1 MEHLTKQQI
10 VLLTLLVSFVT
21 SLSTGIVTVSLMDQ
35 SPTATHTISQV
46 IEKTIQQAAPQNAAV
61 GIISISV
68 DDQLASS
75 TSAVA
80 SGIVKIKNTL
90 TNSIVGLGL
99 VSSNGGTIITDPS
112 IIQFGQSYSVVSNNG
127 IILPVSFVAST
138 SSVQYLQLSTN
149 LSTQLDYSNSYKLG
163 QKVFSLT
170 GTTTQTLDNG
180 FITGISS
187 TSLDTTINTKNL
199 TLGSPLFD
207 INGEVIGV
215 LLSNGF
221 YPLAP
226 PEASSTVL

>member
-35 SPTATHTISQV
+35 SPSATHTISQV

-61 GIISISV
+61 GIISISI

-75 TSAVA
+75 TAIVESN
-80 SGIVKIKNTL
+80 IVKIKNTL
-90 TNSIVGLGL
+90 TNTVVGLGL
-99 VSSNGGTIITDPS
+99 VSSNDGTIITDPS
-112 IIQFGQSYSVVSNNG
+112 IITPGQSYTAISSDG
-127 IILPVSFVAST
+127 TTLPLTYLVST
-138 SSVQYLQLSTN
+138 SSIQYFKTTSYLS
-149 LSTQLDYSNSYKLG
+149 SKIDYSNSYKLG

-170 GTTTQTLDNG
+170 GTTTQVLGDG

-187 TSLDTTINTKNL
+187 TSISTTIDTKNL
-199 TLGSPLFD
+199 ILGSPLFD

-215 LLSNGF
+215 MLSSGF